1 MDINFIWTN
10 GDRLSLIEIYLMRWL
25 LLLLLW
31 LLLEMNVGRG
41 QNGNVMVVVV
51 LAHRLQIVAVSIP
64 ATAVHH
70 GEK

>member
-41 QNGNVMVVVV
+41 QNGNVMVAVV
-51 LAHRLQIVAVSIP
+51 LAHRLQIVAVSIA